1 MQIKDLKPAL
11 IWRYFDEI
19 TQVPRPS
26 KKEQKI
32 RAYLIETGKKLGL
45 ETKEDSIGNVLISK
59 PATPGY
65 ESAPT
70 VILQSHMDMVCEK
83 NKDTRHDFN
92 NDPIETVI
100 DGEWVKARGTTLG
113 ADNGIGMAAA
123 LALLASD
130 NLVHGKIEALFTV
143 DEETGLT
150 GANNIDPGFFSG
162 SILLNLDSEDEAE
175 LFIGCAGGGD
185 TMATFTYSP
194 TLTPE
199 NFHYLRIEVDQ
210 LQGGHSGCDI
220 HKGLGNANKI
230 VNRFLW
236 EAAKKYDIVLSSF
249 DGGNLRNAIPREAS
263 AVIGVHR
270 SAKEKIRVDLN
281 LYTATIEAELG
292 EIEPNIRFTMES
304 VEEPPRCIDSKTTT
318 ALLNALYACP
328 HGVIAMSRDMPGLV
342 ETSTNLAS
350 VKMTGE
356 NQIKVCTSQRSSVE
370 SSKKNIMNMVESVF
384 TLAGAEISQGAGY
397 PGWKPN
403 LNSEILKTAIK
414 AYEDLYHVT
423 PAVKA
428 IHAGLECGLFLS
440 KYPHLD
446 MISFGPTLRG
456 VHSPDEKMHI
466 PAVEKFWNHLAAIV
480 NKIAKQ

>member
-83 NKDTRHDFN
+83 NKDTRHDFD

-304 VEEPPRCIDSKTTT
+304 VEEPPRCIDCKTTT

-328 HGVIAMSRDMPGLV
+328 HGVIAMSRDMPELV